1 MSLPL
6 PRRIARAALLLAAGA
21 APVVGA
27 AGAASAAALPAAAG
41 PAGLSTLDTA
51 HLGSTVESASQ
62 KVGKTAGVTDASP
75 VRTVKKALPDVT
87 GTLGKGTGS
96 IAPTADSV
104 VGGVAK
110 GGLPVR

>member
-27 AGAASAAALPAAAG
+27 AGAASAAALPAAG

-62 KVGKTAGVTDASP
+62 QVGKTAGVTDASP
-75 VRTVKKALPDVT
+75 VKTVKKALPDVT

-96 IAPTADSV
+96 VAPTADSV